1 MEVTHD
7 GPESK
12 TVTEDVVVPDD
23 AVVKYD
29 VTPQLTDQRIRIQ
42 VKMDTYRVVFIKNPH
57 NSLWYSSDTS
67 LYFCSYHVKGE
78 VTFAQNMMFAQKV

>member
-1 MEVTHD
+1 MVTSHPVLIYSQFALQNADGSQYNRSENRLVTMEVTHD

-29 VTPQLTDQRIRIQ
+29 VTPQMTDHRIRIQ
-42 VKMDTYRVVFIKNPH
+42 VKI
-57 NSLWYSSDTS
+57 
-67 LYFCSYHVKGE
+67 GI
-78 VTFAQNMMFAQKV
+78 